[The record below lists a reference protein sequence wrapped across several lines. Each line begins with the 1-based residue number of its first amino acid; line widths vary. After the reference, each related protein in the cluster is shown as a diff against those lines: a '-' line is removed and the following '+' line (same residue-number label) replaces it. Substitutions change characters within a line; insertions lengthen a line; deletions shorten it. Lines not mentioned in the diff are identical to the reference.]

1 MDGETLLAILLHGI
15 TQHTNDPTELKGMAM
30 VKSELIE
37 RLSNRAGI
45 TLSKAEELIDLF
57 FDSMSDALCK
67 GGRVEIRGFG
77 AFSVKEY
84 KSYVG
89 RNPKTGEEVR
99 VPAKR
104 LPVWRTGTELRQRV
118 DSEMDK

>member
-1 MDGETLLAILLHGI
+1 
-15 TQHTNDPTELKGMAM
+15 M

-37 RLSNRAGI
+37 RVSERAGI
-45 TLSKAEELIDLF
+45 TLFKAEELVDMF
-57 FDSMSDALCK
+57 FGSIANSLCQ

-89 RNPKTGEEVR
+89 RNPKTGAEVK
-99 VPAKR
+99 VPPKR

-118 DSEMDK
+118 DSNFND

>member
-1 MDGETLLAILLHGI
+1 
-15 TQHTNDPTELKGMAM
+15 M

-37 RLSNRAGI
+37 RVAERAGI
-45 TLSKAEELIDLF
+45 TLFKAEELIDLF
-57 FDSMSDALCK
+57 FGSVTNALCQ

-89 RNPKTGEEVR
+89 RNPKTGEEVQ
-99 VPAKR
+99 VPPKR

-118 DSEMDK
+118 DSAFSSSDKDPS

>member
-1 MDGETLLAILLHGI
+1 
-15 TQHTNDPTELKGMAM
+15 M

-37 RLSNRAGI
+37 KLAERSGI
-45 TLSKAEELIDLF
+45 TLFKAEEMVDLF
-57 FDSMSDALCK
+57 FNSMSQTLCK

-77 AFSVKEY
+77 ALSVKDY
-84 KSYVG
+84 KSYIG
-89 RNPKTGEEVR
+89 RNPKTGEEVN

-118 DSEMDK
+118 DSGFLREES

>member
-1 MDGETLLAILLHGI
+1 
-15 TQHTNDPTELKGMAM
+15 M

-37 RLSNRAGI
+37 KLSERSGI
-45 TLSKAEELIDLF
+45 TLFKAEELVDLF
-57 FDSMSDALCK
+57 FGLMANSLCQ

-84 KSYVG
+84 KSYTG
-89 RNPKTGEEVR
+89 RNPKTGSEVH

-104 LPVWRTGTELRQRV
+104 LPRTWSNAVL
-118 DSEMDK
+118 

>member
-1 MDGETLLAILLHGI
+1 
-15 TQHTNDPTELKGMAM
+15 M

-37 RLSNRAGI
+37 RLADRAGI
-45 TLSKAEELIDLF
+45 TLFKAEELVDLF
-57 FDSMSDALCK
+57 FNSMSQTLCK

-89 RNPKTGEEVR
+89 RNPKTGAEVH
-99 VPAKR
+99 VPSKR

-118 DSEMDK
+118 DSGFTGKS

>member
-1 MDGETLLAILLHGI
+1 
-15 TQHTNDPTELKGMAM
+15 M

-37 RLSNRAGI
+37 KLAERAGI
-45 TLSKAEELIDLF
+45 TLFKAEELVDLF
-57 FDSMSDALCK
+57 FNSMSSVLTK

-77 AFSVKEY
+77 AFSVKVY
-84 KSYVG
+84 KNYVG
-89 RNPKTGEEVR
+89 RNPKTGEEVN

-118 DSEMDK
+118 DSSFGQGSHG

>member
-1 MDGETLLAILLHGI
+1 
-15 TQHTNDPTELKGMAM
+15 M

-37 RLSNRAGI
+37 RLADRAGI
-45 TLSKAEELIDLF
+45 TLFKAEEMVDLF
-57 FDSMSDALCK
+57 FNSMSAALYK

-84 KSYVG
+84 KSYTG
-89 RNPKTGEEVR
+89 RNPKTGEEVS
-99 VPAKR
+99 VPSKR

-118 DSEMDK
+118 DSEFASKK

>member
-1 MDGETLLAILLHGI
+1 
-15 TQHTNDPTELKGMAM
+15 M

-37 RLSNRAGI
+37 KLAERSGI
-45 TLSKAEELIDLF
+45 TLFKAEEMVDLF
-57 FDSMSDALCK
+57 FNSMSQTLCK

-77 AFSVKEY
+77 AFSVKDY

-89 RNPKTGEEVR
+89 RNPKTGDEVK

-118 DSEMDK
+118 DSGFLRS

>member
-1 MDGETLLAILLHGI
+1 
-15 TQHTNDPTELKGMAM
+15 M

-37 RLSNRAGI
+37 KLAERAGI
-45 TLSKAEELIDLF
+45 TLFKAEELVDLF
-57 FDSMSDALCK
+57 FGSIGNTLCK

-84 KSYVG
+84 KTYTG
-89 RNPKTGEEVR
+89 RNPKTGAEVK
-99 VPAKR
+99 VPPKR

-118 DSEMDK
+118 DSAFTSSGD

>member
-1 MDGETLLAILLHGI
+1 
-15 TQHTNDPTELKGMAM
+15 M

-37 RLSNRAGI
+37 KLSERSGI
-45 TLSKAEELIDLF
+45 TLFKAEELVDLF
-57 FDSMSDALCK
+57 FGLMSNVLCH

-84 KSYVG
+84 KSYIG
-89 RNPKTGEEVR
+89 RNPKTGAEVN

-118 DSEMDK
+118 DSELGD

>member
-1 MDGETLLAILLHGI
+1 
-15 TQHTNDPTELKGMAM
+15 M

-37 RLSNRAGI
+37 RVAERAGI
-45 TLSKAEELIDLF
+45 TLFKAEELVDLF
-57 FDSMSDALCK
+57 FNSMSNTLCK

-84 KSYVG
+84 KAYVG

-99 VPAKR
+99 VPMKK

-118 DSEMDK
+118 DSGFPR

>member
-1 MDGETLLAILLHGI
+1 
-15 TQHTNDPTELKGMAM
+15 M

-37 RLSNRAGI
+37 KLADRSGI
-45 TLSKAEELIDLF
+45 TLFKAEELVDLF
-57 FDSMSDALCK
+57 FNTLSATLSK
-67 GGRVEIRGFG
+67 GGRIEIRGFG

-84 KSYVG
+84 KSYTG
-89 RNPKTGEEVR
+89 RNPKTGDEVI

-118 DSEMDK
+118 DSVFSSSRLV